1 MISQCSAVKNLLNHF
16 SALGSKEITTLI
28 PIFFY
33 LVDEKIIATKIFI
46 GLIILYIIGIIIRL
60 TYNKQRPQKRNNR
73 ENAFQIIED
82 NSFPSMH
89 STRSTFILLM
99 ICQYFNFEIKIS
111 LFFSLIY
118 ITILYARI
126 HKKRHDYVDL
136 IAGVI
141 LGTIPFLIL

>member
-1 MISQCSAVKNLLNHF
+1 MTKENKAISNLLNHF

-33 LVDEKIIATKIFI
+33 LIDEKILATKIFL
-46 GLIILYIIGIIIRL
+46 GLIILYSIGIIIRL
-60 TYNKQRPQKRNNR
+60 TFNKQRPQKRNNR
-73 ENAFQIIED
+73 ENLFQIIED

-99 ICQYFNFEIKIS
+99 ILQYFNFEIKIS

-126 HKKRHDYVDL
+126 HKKRHDYIDL
-136 IAGVI
+136 IAGII
-141 LGTIPFLIL
+141 LGTIPYLIL